1 MIFRPKLLDA
11 LKGYDRAT
19 FISDAIAGL
28 TVGVIALPLAI
39 GFAIASGVTPAQ
51 GIWTAIIAGFL
62 ISVFGGTRVQIGGP
76 TGAFVPILAGI
87 VATHG
92 YTGLALATVMAGVML
107 LMMGVL
113 RLGNLI
119 KFIPYPV
126 TAGFTSGIAVIIFV
140 GQLKEFLGLKV
151 AMPQHTPPQLAA
163 IFGNLGQ
170 TQWQALGLGLMALSI
185 VIFWPKKWHKLPP
198 SIVAIIV
205 PTVLVALCGLDVQTI
220 GTKFGGIPRQF
231 PALSMPAV
239 SFDSIQSLMMPALTI
254 AMLGAIE
261 SLLSAIVA
269 DGMIDSRHDSNQE
282 LIGQGIANILTPFLG
297 GIPATGAIARTAANI
312 RSGGR
317 TPVAGIVH
325 SLTLLGIMLVAAPL
339 AKFIPLTALS
349 AVLLVVAYRMGE
361 WDNFEELF
369 RGPKSDFCV
378 LIASFGLTVVFD
390 LTIAVGVGLLMAAA
404 LFVKRME
411 EITHI
416 RLVTP
421 ESETESGSD
430 SIRDKDVP
438 EDVVVYRIEGPFFF
452 GAAEK
457 LETALGRYTGGLP
470 RVVIFRMSHV
480 PAMDATGL
488 RALEVTVDKFHRQ
501 GVKIL
506 FSGLQPQP
514 MEVLFKSGFV
524 DRIGLHKICGNVDA
538 ALAQA
543 KLILSEK

>member
-1 MIFRPKLLDA
+1 MIFRPKILDA
-11 LKGYDRAT
+11 LKGYDRAA
-19 FISDAIAGL
+19 FFSDAIAGL

-39 GFAIASGVTPAQ
+39 GFAIASGVSPTQ
-51 GIWTAIIAGFL
+51 GIWTAIIAGFV
-62 ISVFGGTRVQIGGP
+62 ISALGGTRAQIGGP
-76 TGAFVPILAGI
+76 TGAFVPILFGI
-87 VATHG
+87 VLVHG
-92 YTGLALATVMAGVML
+92 YAGLALATVMAGVML
-107 LMMGVL
+107 LMMGL
-113 RLGNLI
+113 LKLGNLI

-140 GQLKEFLGLKV
+140 GQIKEFLGLNIK
-151 AMPQHTPPQLAA
+151 MPEHTPYQVSA
-163 IFGNLGQ
+163 IFTHLGQ
-170 TQWQALGLGLMALSI
+170 THWQALLLGVIACSI
-185 VIFWPKKWHKLPP
+185 VVFWPKKWHKMPP

-205 PTVLVALCGLDVQTI
+205 PTVLVVVFGMDVQTI
-220 GTKFGGIPRQF
+220 GSKFGGIPRGL
-231 PALSMPAV
+231 PSLSMPSI
-239 SFDSIQSLMMPALTI
+239 SFETVQSLMMPALTI

-269 DGMIDSRHDSNQE
+269 DGMTDSRHDSNQE
-282 LIGQGIANILTPFLG
+282 LIGQGIANILTPFFG

-317 TPVAGIVH
+317 TPIAGIVH
-325 SLTLLGIMLVAAPL
+325 SLTLLLITLVAAPY

-349 AVLLVVAYRMGE
+349 AVLFVVAYRMGE
-361 WDNFEELF
+361 WENFKELY
-369 RGPKSDFCV
+369 RGPKSDFGV
-378 LIASFGLTVVFD
+378 LIASFALTVVFD
-390 LTIAVGVGLLMAAA
+390 LTIAVGAGLLMAAA
-404 LFVKRME
+404 LFVRRME

-421 ESETESGSD
+421 ESETESGAD

-457 LETALGRYTGGLP
+457 LENALARYSGVP

-488 RALEVTVDKFHRQ
+488 RALEITVKKFHHE

-514 MEVLFKSGFV
+514 MEVLYKSGFV

-543 KLILSEK
+543 RLILNGK